1 MDAWIVSMMIGS
13 GTTLFTAALS
23 ALVAVRIYRRGE
35 RVHGRE
41 AAREQQRLTVVRM
54 LDTVGAAVR
63 TRSSPALFR
72 RFQNANVDTLL
83 ALPRLLVELPN
94 DDLAVATWSA
104 TQVQRALQATRRK
117 PFVARM
123 MTLETQ
129 LIAWH
134 RGDVSTAW
142 FVAEL
147 EKEPFDPNFRISR
160 ATRMETWAYEVL
172 ETVAILGTARFLQ
185 WTWRRTTH

>member
-1 MDAWIVSMMIGS
+1 MIGS

-23 ALVAVRIYRRGE
+23 ALMAVRIYRRGE
-35 RVHGRE
+35 RARGRE

-54 LDTVGAAVR
+54 LDNVDCAVR
-63 TRSSPALFR
+63 SRLTPALFR

-104 TQVQRALQATRRK
+104 ARVQRALQATRRK

-129 LIAWH
+129 LISWH

-147 EKEPFDPNFRISR
+147 EKEPFDLDFRIPR
-160 ATRMETWAYEVL
+160 ATRIGIWAREVL
-172 ETVAILGTARFLQ
+172 ETVAILGTAKLLQ
-185 WTWRRTTH
+185 WTWRSTAQ

>member
-1 MDAWIVSMMIGS
+1 MMIGS

-35 RVHGRE
+35 RVRGRE

-54 LDTVGAAVR
+54 LDTVDSAVR
-63 TRSSPALFR
+63 SRSSPALFR
-72 RFQNANVDTLL
+72 RFRNANVDTLL

-123 MTLETQ
+123 MKLETQ

-160 ATRMETWAYEVL
+160 ATRMETWAHEVL
-172 ETVAILGTARFLQ
+172 ETVAILGTAKFLQ